1 MVDMLDP
8 LFFCQSSRWTIFF
21 QAKVWLYIWVNVDG
35 TAFIRVYLSVFT
47 YIYIVISLFTY
58 YTLYILF
65 FSLDILKIAPTIH
78 EDFKAVSKT
87 VTSGREETL
96 CAMSS
101 RRQEENVLGKSW
113 ERLEFNTKNKNPVE
127 QWRKPW
133 LFRVYEGWNPAQ
145 LCGDENKPWCK
156 DSLLNSQHSGKSE
169 GFFRGSGEYQTCSG
183 RCFG

>member
-1 MVDMLDP
+1 MAQLSYTCIYV
-8 LFFCQSSRWTIFF
+8 C
-21 QAKVWLYIWVNVDG
+21 LY
-35 TAFIRVYLSVFT
+35 L
-47 YIYIVISLFTY
+47 YIYIYICI
-58 YTLYILF
+58 LYIVIVVFSHLMSWKLLQLF
-65 FSLDILKIAPTIH
+65 MRMFQA
-78 EDFKAVSKT
+78 FSKT
-87 VTSGREETL
+87 LTPGREETL